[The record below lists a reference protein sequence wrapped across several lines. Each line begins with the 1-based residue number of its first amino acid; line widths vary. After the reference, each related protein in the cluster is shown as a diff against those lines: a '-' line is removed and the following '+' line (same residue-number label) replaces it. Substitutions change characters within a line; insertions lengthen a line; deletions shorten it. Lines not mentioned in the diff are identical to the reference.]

1 MITESYS
8 EQETYA
14 IGSMLGREAE
24 AGQIYCLD
32 GDLGTGKTVFARGF
46 ADGLGVRE
54 PVTSPTFT
62 IIHEYR
68 DGRIPLFHFDV
79 YRIGDPGEMDA
90 IGYEDY
96 FYGDGV
102 CLIEWSELISE
113 LIPDDAIRVNIR
125 KDLRRGLDFREIEI
139 LGTGLSGKRYSD
151 MANTAG

>member
-139 LGTGLSGKRYSD
+139 LGTGLSGKRSEGK
-151 MANTAG
+151 NV